1 MAEEKGVSQNGLL
14 SPWHALLK
22 KSQNKFSLYT
32 PSSSGGL
39 VNCECISTWTLLI
52 DIVSSLQVEVR
63 NPKPHVKKIVETRYT
78 TIRYPVFITQ
88 VIKPL
93 LTQVETKVRP
103 LFFTKTINRYTTVKF
118 TVTGI
123 GQVTHTTVKF
133 EKEYITR
140 CNKKGYDHHR
150 RDATDGPEVDVE
162 ADKPSVPTYRTS
174 SIEAPPG
181 VPYDDVPLQP
191 SDDGHASGVKPTPV
205 QTDEV
210 TAATVPPVSYRRP
223 GHFRRPPPP
232 PPPRP
237 VGPPRNLGFYGALA
251 QLGLAGSQQSTR
263 TEPYRPHPPLLR
275 SPAVVIG

>member
-1 MAEEKGVSQNGLL
+1 MCYPYL
-14 SPWHALLK
+14 SWHTNIIA
-22 KSQNKFSLYT
+22 YT
-32 PSSSGGL
+32 ILPP
-39 VNCECISTWTLLI
+39 
-52 DIVSSLQVEVR
+52 QVEVR

-150 RDATDGPEVDVE
+150 RDAADGAVVDVE
-162 ADKPSVPTYRTS
+162 TVNPSIPTYRTEA
-174 SIEAPPG
+174 IEAPPG
-181 VPYDDVPLQP
+181 IPYEKAPLQP
-191 SDDGHASGVKPTPV
+191 SDDSLKPTPV
-205 QTDEV
+205 QTGHV
-210 TAATVPPVSYRRP
+210 TLASVPPGGYRRP
-223 GHFRRPPPP
+223 GPFRRPPPP
-232 PPPRP
+232 PPRP
-237 VGPPRNLGFYGALA
+237 SGFYSALA
-251 QLGLAGSQQSTR
+251 QLGLAGSQQSQR
-263 TEPYRPHPPLLR
+263 TEPYLPHPPLPR
-275 SPAVVIG
+275 APAVVIG

>member
-1 MAEEKGVSQNGLL
+1 MNELKGSLPSHIGSSRLL
-14 SPWHALLK
+14 VVI
-22 KSQNKFSLYT
+22 F
-32 PSSSGGL
+32 GDC
-39 VNCECISTWTLLI
+39 VTLTS
-52 DIVSSLQVEVR
+52 IVSFRQVEVR

-150 RDATDGPEVDVE
+150 REAVDGAEVDVE
-162 ADKPSVPTYRTS
+162 ADKPSVPTYRTP

-181 VPYDDVPLQP
+181 IPYEDVPLQA
-191 SDDGHASGVKPTPV
+191 SDDVHGPGVNPTPV
-205 QTDEV
+205 LAVQET
-210 TAATVPPVSYRRP
+210 TPPVPPVYSGVIRRP
-223 GHFRRPPPP
+223 GPFRRPGLPFR
-232 PPPRP
+232 PPRP
-237 VGPPRNLGFYGALA
+237 SGLYGALA

-263 TEPYRPHPPLLR
+263 SEPFLPHPPLPPR
-275 SPAVVIG
+275 APAGVVVG

>member
-1 MAEEKGVSQNGLL
+1 MLCLL
-14 SPWHALLK
+14 WHT
-22 KSQNKFSLYT
+22 SVIT
-32 PSSSGGL
+32 D
-39 VNCECISTWTLLI
+39 T
-52 DIVSSLQVEVR
+52 VSSPQVEVR

-150 RDATDGPEVDVE
+150 RDATDGAEVDVE
-162 ADKPSVPTYRTS
+162 ADKPSVPTYRTAA
-174 SIEAPPG
+174 IEAPPG
-181 VPYDDVPLQP
+181 IPYDNAPLQP
-191 SDDGHASGVKPTPV
+191 SDDGLKPTPV
-205 QTDEV
+205 QTGQV
-210 TAATVPPVSYRRP
+210 TPASVPPGGYRRP
-223 GHFRRPPPP
+223 GPFRRPPPP
-232 PPPRP
+232 PPRPIGPRP
-237 VGPPRNLGFYGALA
+237 LGFYGALA
-251 QLGLAGSQQSTR
+251 QLGLAGSQQSQR
-263 TEPYRPHPPLLR
+263 TEPYLPHPPLPR
-275 SPAVVIG
+275 APAVVIG